1 MADFNAVNMDN
12 ILSATFGESGST
24 IRATFKKT
32 INIKQYETEV
42 VELSSTL
49 DVPNELTGIER
60 MLINA
65 VLQAQLEYEAYIS
78 LRTKGYITD
87 AQLHGRKAELEQ
99 SVNLLKAKGEV
110 LLGRPLDNIFDLVK
124 ENKQ

>member
-1 MADFNAVNMDN
+1 MAEFNAVNMDN
-12 ILSATFGESGST
+12 ILSATFGESGGT

-49 DVPNELTGIER
+49 EVPKELTGIER
-60 MLINA
+60 MLVNA

-87 AQLHGRKAELEQ
+87 AQLHSRRAELEQ

-110 LLGRPLDNIFDLVK
+110 LLGRPLNNIFNLVK
-124 ENKQ
+124 EHE